1 MKSSLSRDIRLKRN
15 KLMKKQKLRNVLKMT
30 TNDSLSRN
38 SSRCGIVG
46 NLNKQTKTGAV
57 HNSSD
62 CWQVCQS
69 KRLSTCQGCVVKVK
83 DFVHATRSNCPATNF
98 EGSSGDTQTQIKT
111 VCRLCLCV
119 RLRTQPQLNKYSIT
133 LFNCVRFVRFY
144 ILSFY
149 LSEFSF
155 MF

>member
-1 MKSSLSRDIRLKRN
+1 MLKT
-15 KLMKKQKLRNVLKMT
+15 T

-46 NLNKQTKTGAV
+46 KLNVLTKTGAV

-83 DFVHATRSNCPATNF
+83 DFVHATRSNCLATNF
-98 EGSSGDTQTQIKT
+98 EGSSGDTQTQSKT
-111 VCRLCLCV
+111 ARRLCLCV
-119 RLRTQPQLNKYSIT
+119 RLRTQPQLSRYSIT
-133 LFNCVRFVRFY
+133 LLNCVAFVAFY
-144 ILSFY
+144 NLSFY

-155 MF
+155 KF